1 MIHRL
6 SLPAAWLALA
16 FIAFATLSPIG
27 DRPVLPG
34 PQFEHFAG
42 FALVGFAFV
51 LAYPRHTL
59 LRIVIVIGSAF
70 ALEALQLLTP
80 DRHGRIGAGELGM
93 QLLRRPIHGINEL
106 LRLRRA
112 AN

>member
-1 MIHRL
+1 
-6 SLPAAWLALA
+6 
-16 FIAFATLSPIG
+16 
-27 DRPVLPG
+27 
-34 PQFEHFAG
+34 
-42 FALVGFAFV
+42 LV
-51 LAYPRHTL
+51 
-59 LRIVIVIGSAF
+59 RIVIVIGSAF